1 MANIDWDKLG
11 FDAYRTKTLVLA
23 RWKNG
28 QWSEITESDEFQ
40 FVLDPFTCVFHY
52 SFACFEGLKAFT
64 QKDGRVVLF
73 RPYENAHRMQRSA
86 RFLGLPEPS
95 DEMFVQMCEMAV
107 KANREFLPPYGH
119 DASLYV
125 RPLLMGAQPKMQL
138 TPPNEVIFAVM
149 VAPAGSYYGA
159 NMKSFSAVIPLNYD
173 RAAPKGSGSY
183 KVAANYASTF
193 RPYQIAHEQGHM
205 ELLYLNSSTHE
216 YIDEF
221 GSSNFFGIKN
231 NTYVTPLS
239 DSVLPSITN
248 KCLQEIAVDLG
259 LKVEKRPVR
268 LEELEEFEEVG
279 GCGTAVVINPMSHI
293 EVKEVLEEE
302 PVKKVYRFCPD
313 GEVGPVSTRLY
324 KTITGI
330 QKGEIEDIHGWC
342 YEIKDF

>member
-1 MANIDWDKLG
+1 
-11 FDAYRTKTLVLA
+11 
-23 RWKNG
+23 
-28 QWSEITESDEFQ
+28 
-40 FVLDPFTCVFHY
+40 
-52 SFACFEGLKAFT
+52 
-64 QKDGRVVLF
+64 
-73 RPYENAHRMQRSA
+73 
-86 RFLGLPEPS
+86 
-95 DEMFVQMCEMAV
+95 
-107 KANREFLPPYGH
+107 
-119 DASLYV
+119 
-125 RPLLMGAQPKMQL
+125 MGAQPKMQL

-248 KCLQEIAVDLG
+248 KCLQEIAADLG

>member
-1 MANIDWDKLG
+1 MANIDWGKLG

-23 RWKNG
+23 RWTKG
-28 QWSEITESDEFQ
+28 KWSEITESDEF
-40 FVLDPFTCVFHY
+40 H
-52 SFACFEGLKAFT
+52 
-64 QKDGRVVLF
+64 
-73 RPYENAHRMQRSA
+73 
-86 RFLGLPEPS
+86 
-95 DEMFVQMCEMAV
+95 
-107 KANREFLPPYGH
+107 
-119 DASLYV
+119 
-125 RPLLMGAQPKMQL
+125 
-138 TPPNEVIFAVM
+138 
-149 VAPAGSYYGA
+149 
-159 NMKSFSAVIPLNYD
+159 
-173 RAAPKGSGSY
+173 
-183 KVAANYASTF
+183 KVAANYAATF
-193 RPYQIAHEQGHM
+193 RPYQIAHDQGHM
-205 ELLYLNSSTHE
+205 ELLYLNASTHE

-342 YEIKDF
+342 HEIKDF

>member
-1 MANIDWDKLG
+1 MANIDWGKLG

-23 RWKNG
+23 RWTKG
-28 QWSEITESDEFQ
+28 KWSEITESDEF
-40 FVLDPFTCVFHY
+40 H
-52 SFACFEGLKAFT
+52 
-64 QKDGRVVLF
+64 
-73 RPYENAHRMQRSA
+73 
-86 RFLGLPEPS
+86 
-95 DEMFVQMCEMAV
+95 
-107 KANREFLPPYGH
+107 
-119 DASLYV
+119 
-125 RPLLMGAQPKMQL
+125 
-138 TPPNEVIFAVM
+138 
-149 VAPAGSYYGA
+149 
-159 NMKSFSAVIPLNYD
+159 
-173 RAAPKGSGSY
+173 
-183 KVAANYASTF
+183 KVAANYAATF
-193 RPYQIAHEQGHM
+193 RPYQIAHDQGHM
-205 ELLYLNSSTHE
+205 ELLYLNASTHE

-313 GEVGPVSTRLY
+313 GEVGPVSTRL
-324 KTITGI
+324 
-330 QKGEIEDIHGWC
+330 
-342 YEIKDF
+342 